1 MSGNQWFDISRPLR
15 KGMPQWPGD
24 PLFDSWLSAALARG
38 DEANVTTVTLCAHT
52 GTHVD
57 APLHYLPGAA
67 AVETLPLDVL
77 IGPATVASLP
87 DLPAADRLL
96 LQVHTPGEDALTP
109 EQAQTLLNT
118 GVKLLGVDRLSV
130 GDAGVHRL
138 LLQAGVVIVEGLD
151 LSAVEPGEYDFICLP
166 IKLESADGAPARAVL
181 RRKSPT

>member
-1 MSGNQWFDISRPLR
+1 
-15 KGMPQWPGD
+15 MPQWPGD
-24 PLFDSWLSAALARG
+24 PPFDSWLSAAIARG

-67 AVETLPLDVL
+67 AVEALPLDVL

-87 DLPAADRLL
+87 NPPAAERLL
-96 LQVHTPGEDALTP
+96 LKVHTPGEDALSPALTP
-109 EQAQTLLNT
+109 EQIRTLLNT

-130 GDAGVHRL
+130 GDAEVHRL
-138 LLQAGVVIVEGLD
+138 LLHAGVVIVEGLD
-151 LSAVEPGEYDFICLP
+151 LSAAEPGEYDFVCLP

-181 RRKSPT
+181 RRKPAV